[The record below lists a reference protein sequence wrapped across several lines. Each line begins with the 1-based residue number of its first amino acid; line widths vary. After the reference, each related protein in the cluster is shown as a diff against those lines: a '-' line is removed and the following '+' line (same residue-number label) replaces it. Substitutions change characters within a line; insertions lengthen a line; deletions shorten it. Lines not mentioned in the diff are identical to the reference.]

1 MKETKVYVDELPEN
15 CSKCLFCYDNRP
27 YWKSTDCI
35 LLRKELDEY
44 EIETSVNENCP
55 LQSIK
60 THDREL
66 VRQVC
71 EKISIELENETG
83 IYCEIRQCN
92 SPHYQG
98 DYVWFNYVKFR
109 KLAEKLQ
116 KEFEK

>member
-1 MKETKVYVDELPEN
+1 MKETKVYVDELP
-15 CSKCLFCYDNRP
+15 
-27 YWKSTDCI
+27 KSCVGCKYFAEHRRQCNLELCFQWSEEKQKYNDCP
-35 LLRKELDEY
+35 LKSLHDHNKEL
-44 EIETSVNENCP
+44 V
-55 LQSIK
+55 
-60 THDREL
+60 
-66 VRQVC
+66 
-71 EKISIELENETG
+71 EKVLEKVSIELENETG